1 MNTKSTVKKFC
12 LGILTIA
19 LCGMAL
25 TGCSWSGEPSS
36 AGNGSKAAVG
46 VKTIRV
52 GSGSTYIPYCYLD
65 KSGDRQGFEY
75 ELLKLIQEKVPD
87 VKFEYE
93 SAYFANLMLSL
104 ESGQLDM
111 VAHQVSRN
119 AERDKKFLFSDS
131 YVKGSSMLTVAGNR
145 NDINSLEDLQGKT
158 ILLGPT
164 EITKDVVEA
173 FNVNH
178 KDNPI
183 NVKYKDGNTDA
194 YAMVATGKVDACVGT
209 PAVVW
214 ATAKEGKMD
223 IKVVGKELGNNSKVY
238 YAFRKDESLQPY
250 IIEINNAIKELKDSG
265 KLAELSKQYLGG
277 DYT

>member
-1 MNTKSTVKKFC
+1 
-12 LGILTIA
+12 
-19 LCGMAL
+19 
-25 TGCSWSGEPSS
+25 
-36 AGNGSKAAVG
+36 
-46 VKTIRV
+46 
-52 GSGSTYIPYCYLD
+52 
-65 KSGDRQGFEY
+65 
-75 ELLKLIQEKVPD
+75 
-87 VKFEYE
+87 
-93 SAYFANLMLSL
+93 
-104 ESGQLDM
+104 
-111 VAHQVSRN
+111 
-119 AERDKKFLFSDS
+119 
-131 YVKGSSMLTVAGNR
+131 MLTVAGNR